1 MKEKKQRSFLLF
13 QEDLDYFLDWVEEEG
28 LNQAGG
34 FKKLIQLLKVKQW
47 DKELVSHG

>member
-34 FKKLIQLLKVKQW
+34 FKKLIQLLKVKQCRVIRS
-47 DKELVSHG
+47 KT